1 MITIKID
8 NKDYNVIPGN
18 RAFATLMITVGGFK
32 ELEAMLKIGSLPF
45 DLMVDCYWDS
55 IPEKGKL
62 TKEKLANYID
72 QYGDATV
79 VIIEQITAFKQ
90 LASEAKK

>member
-18 RAFATLMITVGGFK
+18 RAFSTLILTVGGIK
-32 ELEAMLKIGSLPF
+32 KLQEMLKLGTLPF
-45 DLMVDCYWDS
+45 DLTVNCYWDS

-62 TKEKLANYID
+62 TKEKLANHID
-72 QYGDATV
+72 QYNDANL
-79 VIIEQITAFKQ
+79 VIIEGITAFKQ
-90 LASEAKK
+90 LAVEAKK